1 MHTKQKN
8 QCGHNFIYF
17 HKNTLIIFLFYI
29 FTALHQKFMYN
40 CQVRE
45 KYLQVHFFHFH
56 FDEWLVLWKQKGAKK
71 RQLWTQRKQ
80 VIERWLLNSIII
92 LVERTVRGN
101 QCKGGLNYTWPVYRS
116 QFTMTRS
123 ISYSVTY
130 NYNLSYKHRYA
141 AFVKH
146 VRSRFLFVFFFF
158 FLSRL
163 CQGTRCFDTKWN
175 ITWRSFTRIKTQAP
189 RGKSRNEQLCSKKNG
204 KL

>member
-29 FTALHQKFMYN
+29 FTALPQKFMYN

-92 LVERTVRGN
+92 LIERTVRGN

-130 NYNLSYKHRYA
+130 NYNLSYKYRYA
-141 AFVKH
+141 SFVKH
-146 VRSRFLFVFFFF
+146 VRSRFLFFFFF
-158 FLSRL
+158 ISAL
-163 CQGTRCFDTKWN
+163 
-175 ITWRSFTRIKTQAP
+175 P
-189 RGKSRNEQLCSKKNG
+189 RPPLFRY
-204 KL
+204 

>member
-1 MHTKQKN
+1 MWTQLYLLPQKYP
-8 QCGHNFIYF
+8 HNFPVLHIYSSSSKV
-17 HKNTLIIFLFYI
+17 HVQLSSSWKI
-29 FTALHQKFMYN
+29 FTGSFWYFE
-40 CQVRE
+40 C
-45 KYLQVHFFHFH
+45 
-56 FDEWLVLWKQKGAKK
+56 LVLWKQKGAKK
-71 RQLWTQRKQ
+71 RQLWTQRQQ

-92 LVERTVRGN
+92 LVERTVRGS

-141 AFVKH
+141 SFVKH
-146 VRSRFLFVFFFF
+146 VRSRFLFF